1 LGAALS
7 NYHQQKEY
15 QMSNSILGYEGKNVA
30 IIGGATGMGA
40 AAAQIVQSL
49 GASVWV
55 MDVAEV
61 SYPVAGS
68 ILLDLRNE
76 QAIDAAVAELPES
89 IDAVF
94 CCAGVADGFPGIML
108 INFIG
113 QRYLLDQLVASGKL
127 GRGGAIVGISSVAGL
142 PWMENKQQVFE
153 FLDHRDWDSAAS
165 WIAEHEGTDSYGF
178 SKQAWNAYVA
188 RESLGYLKR
197 GIRINAI
204 LPGPTD
210 TPLARANADVWLGF
224 GTGYRAEAGVDAH
237 TPQQMGNALVFLGS
251 EMSYGINGQTLLVD
265 HGHVIA
271 SMTGAWD
278 DPIMSQLNGN

>member
-1 LGAALS
+1 M
-7 NYHQQKEY
+7 N
-15 QMSNSILGYEGKNVA
+15 NNILGYEGKNVA

-40 AAAQIVQSL
+40 AAAKIVAGL
-49 GASVWV
+49 GASIYV

-61 SYPVAGS
+61 TYPVAAS
-68 ILLDLRNE
+68 IKLDLRSAE
-76 QAIDAAVAELPES
+76 AIDRAVAELPQR
-89 IDAVF
+89 IDTVF

-113 QRYLLDQLVASGKL
+113 QRYLLDQLLASGKL

-142 PWMENKQQVFE
+142 PWMQNQQQVFE
-153 FLDHRDWDSAAS
+153 FLDCRDWDSATS
-165 WIAEHEGTDSYGF
+165 WISAHEGTDSYGF
-178 SKQAWNAYVA
+178 SKQAWNGYVA
-188 RESLGYLKR
+188 REALGYLKR
-197 GIRINAI
+197 GVRINAI

-224 GTGYRAEAGVDAH
+224 GTDFRAAAGVEAH
-237 TPQQMGNALVFLGS
+237 TPEQMGNALAFLGS
-251 EMSYGINGQTLLVD
+251 SMSYGINGQTLLVD

-278 DPIMSQLNGN
+278 DPLLSSLGA